1 MTEKPL
7 YNDLKINS
15 DYFDEKN
22 VFILIALL
30 KSSLTN

>member
-15 DYFDEKN
+15 DYFDEKKCVHIN
-22 VFILIALL
+22 SVA
-30 KSSLTN
+30 